1 MGDTINDIA
10 AKIGG
15 QDNKVNNGTTDKN
28 SEFITEAELT
38 DKLYELNMEEEEEED
53 RNNPKFC
60 EEMHN
65 YVHNEQ
71 TKILYP
77 ILNEAFTDEFFLGYK
92 DYILDEVCSGYVYRV
107 ISSEQVQELV
117 TKIKNEITKRHV
129 FDKHYFTLQK
139 KYNSNSNKSITDYSR
154 FGNYSIDNI
163 GDILR
168 LPFVF
173 FCEDMNIPTDVR
185 LTVSSAIEESILRNK
200 HGFTD
205 VPVAVLN
212 DTVKKAKDYGC
223 DDILS
228 IFFELDTTLEN
239 IIEYANIKLMH

>member
-1 MGDTINDIA
+1 MDNTINNIA
-10 AKIGG
+10 AKISG
-15 QDNKVNNGTTDKN
+15 QSNKVSN
-28 SEFITEAELT
+28 EFVTEAELT

-60 EEMHN
+60 EEMRK
-65 YVHNEQ
+65 YVHDEQ
-71 TKILYP
+71 TSILRP
-77 ILNEAFTDEFFLGYK
+77 ILNKAFTDEFFLEYK
-92 DYILDEVCSGYVYRV
+92 DYILDKVCSGYVYKA

-117 TKIKNEITKRHV
+117 TKIKNELVKRHV

-139 KYNSNSNKSITDYSR
+139 KYNSNNNKSITNYSR
-154 FGNYSIDNI
+154 FGNYSIDDI
-163 GDILR
+163 GEILR
-168 LPFVF
+168 LPFAF

-212 DTVKKAKDYGC
+212 DTIKKAKDYGC

-239 IIEYANIKLMH
+239 IIEYADVKLMR